1 MLSKAQSDWYESEIL
16 DSGMSPA
23 EDSSAG
29 GDAWLGV
36 VCVQMTKTTEEGMD
50 MMGHMVV
57 QPKNKRNWGLTGS
70 MSQKASRKGGDVQA
84 GIRNDHNSSFTRWVE
99 KV

>member
-1 MLSKAQSDWYESEIL
+1 
-16 DSGMSPA
+16 MSPA

-50 MMGHMVV
+50 MMGQMVV
-57 QPKNKRNWGLTGS
+57 QPKNKRN
-70 MSQKASRKGGDVQA
+70 
-84 GIRNDHNSSFTRWVE
+84 
-99 KV
+99 